1 MDTYEENEQC
11 AQPEEVIPQPETEDM
26 AQIQAEETCQPEQ
39 EAVSQPEAEA
49 TPPQPEAEDTDGYYH
64 GVGTGAR
71 ESTYV
76 IVDPDATQEEP
87 TPAASETPSRRR
99 RKKKGL
105 GKKILKCAIASILI
119 IALVSAACGISIVV
133 TNTHWKVYT
142 QLLQQNFDQ
151 QIQALRQELEEYQQK
166 DASLVIVPTE
176 GLLPSQIYDKNIHSV
191 VAVNCVVRTTENGKV
206 YEGENA
212 GSGFV
217 LTKEGHIVTNHH
229 VIEGST
235 SISVTFIDGQ
245 QHKAQLIGSDAIH
258 DIALLKI
265 VADDLQPVT
274 IGSSASLREG
284 DQVIAIGNALG
295 ELSFSLTVGYVSGTD
310 RAIATD
316 GSITTMIQTDASINS
331 GNSGGPLFN
340 SRGEVVGITT
350 AKYSGQSSS
359 GASIEGIGFALPID
373 NVIGMLQ
380 DLRQYGYITGAYM
393 GVMVQDVDPA
403 AAERYGFPRGAYVA
417 EPTPGYAAEK
427 AGILPKDIITNV
439 GGYDITCMS
448 DLTRVLRNFKA
459 GDETTVV
466 VWRSGQ
472 KIVLRIIFDEKPNT

>member
-1 MDTYEENEQC
+1 MDTYEENEQLS
-11 AQPEEVIPQPETEDM
+11 QPQEEVIPP
-26 AQIQAEETCQPEQ
+26 
-39 EAVSQPEAEA
+39 SQPEDLPQ
-49 TPPQPEAEDTDGYYH
+49 PPQEEILPQVEDSQLTEEQTDGYYH
-64 GVGTGAR
+64 GVGTGTR
-71 ESTYV
+71 ETTFV
-76 IVDPDATQEEP
+76 ITDPEFSREE
-87 TPAASETPSRRR
+87 TAPAQPVRRR
-99 RKKKGL
+99 RRKKGL
-105 GKKILKCAIASILI
+105 GKKILKCSVASVLI
-119 IALVSAACGISIVV
+119 IALVAAACGISIVV
-133 TNTHWKVYT
+133 TNTHWKVYN

-151 QIQALRQELEEYQQK
+151 QIQVLRQELEEYKQRE
-166 DASLVIVPTE
+166 DAPLIAVPTE
-176 GLLPSQIYDKNIHSV
+176 GLLPSQIYQQNIRSV
-191 VAVNCVVRTTENGKV
+191 VAVNCVVRTTENGKA
-206 YEGENA
+206 YEGESA

-217 LTKEGHIVTNHH
+217 LTQDGYIVTNHH
-229 VIEGST
+229 VVSGST
-235 SISVTFIDGQ
+235 SISVTFVDGQ
-245 QHKAQLIGSDAIH
+245 QQKAQLIGSDAIN

-265 VADDLQPVT
+265 VAENLQPVV
-274 IGSSASLREG
+274 IGSSADLREG
-284 DQVIAIGNALG
+284 DQVVAIGNALG

-310 RAIATD
+310 RSIATD

-350 AKYSGQSSS
+350 AKYSGLSAS

-373 NVIGMLQ
+373 NVIGMLH

-393 GVMVQDVDPA
+393 GVMVQDVDPE

-472 KIVLRIIFDEKPNT
+472 KIVLPIVFDEKPRG